1 MNQPFAFEA
10 VLMFGF
16 FSILLLA
23 GVVLRGWVGFIQKLL
38 FPASLIGGLL
48 GFVLINLHG
57 FGLDLELIKT
67 FAYHFFNI
75 SFISIGL
82 TPPEFEPDSAG
93 RGAVILQGSVWMAVL
108 QAATFSLQALTG
120 AFFVYVFMISGT
132 ELFET
137 FGFLVPLAFNEG
149 PGQALSIGRA
159 WESAG
164 FTDASTIG
172 LSFAAIGFF
181 FAFFVGVPLANI
193 GLRKRGKLKQGPDQF
208 FLRGFLP
215 SGQKAESAGAVT
227 THSSNLDCLAFH
239 LSQIGFVY
247 VITYF
252 VVELLAMAAPA
263 DVAAI
268 LWGFFFLFGLVVAVL
283 LRKAAEKT
291 PLGRLMDSSLQ
302 RRITAT
308 AVDYLIVATGCGI
321 QAMLVWK
328 YAVPIAV
335 TALFAGV
342 FTTLVVI
349 VFGMRLSDYRLERT
363 VAIYGVVTGTVSSG
377 LLLLRIVDPE
387 LKTPAAREIGFM
399 NIFAVPVVG
408 GLTVLVNVPLWSG
421 WSFPAVCLVFLAVFA
436 GAFII
441 LYRRKFWRHR
451 TAYKGDDLQIYQLR
465 HFW

>member
-1 MNQPFAFEA
+1 MNQPFSFEA

-23 GVVLRGWVGFIQKLL
+23 GLVVRARVSIIQKLL

-48 GFVLINLHG
+48 GFALINLHD
-57 FGLDLELIKT
+57 FGLDGDLIKA

-82 TPPEFEPDSAG
+82 TPPEFEPHFQEG
-93 RGAVILQGSVWMAVL
+93 TGAVIFRGSVWMAVL
-108 QAATFSLQALTG
+108 QAATFSMQALAG
-120 AFFVYVFMISGT
+120 AFFVYVFMLAGT
-132 ELFET
+132 DLFDT

-164 FTDASTIG
+164 FADASTIG

-193 GLRKRGKLKQGPDQF
+193 GLRRRGALRAKPDRF
-208 FLRGFLP
+208 FLRGILP
-215 SGQKAESAGAVT
+215 AGQKAESAGGVT

-239 LSQIGFVY
+239 LAQVGFVY
-247 VITYF
+247 VVTYF
-252 VVELLAMAAPA
+252 LVRGLAAAAPPDA
-263 DVAAI
+263 EAI
-268 LWGFFFLFGLVVAVL
+268 LWGFYFLFGLVVAVL
-283 LRKAAEKT
+283 IRKAAERT
-291 PLGRLMDSSLQ
+291 PLGRLTDPPLQ

-321 QAMLVWK
+321 QALVVSR

-335 TALFAGV
+335 ISLFAGV
-342 FTTLVVI
+342 LTTLVVI
-349 VFGMRLSDYRLERT
+349 VLGMRLSEYKLERT
-363 VAIYGVVTGTVSSG
+363 AAIYGVVTGTVSSG

-387 LKTPAAREIGFM
+387 LKTPAARELGFM
-399 NIFAVPVVG
+399 NVFAVPVVG
-408 GLTVLVNVPLWSG
+408 GLTVLVNVPFWSG
-421 WSFPAVCLVFLAVFA
+421 WGVPAVCLLFAAVFA
-436 GAFII
+436 AAFIL
-441 LYRRKFWRHR
+441 LYLRKLWRPR
-451 TAYKGDDLQIYQLR
+451 QD
-465 HFW
+465 HFIP